1 MPDKYSLV
9 PILLERLHQKYP
21 DARYELNWK
30 TPEQLLVATILAAQC
45 TDERVNQVTKTLFVK
60 YPNPQAF
67 ADADL
72 EELGNDIRPTGF
84 FNNKAKAVKG
94 ACRVLV
100 ERFGGKVP
108 RTMEE
113 MLELPGV
120 ARKTANVVLNNA
132 YKIPSGIIVDSHVAR
147 VSKRLGLTDSDKPE
161 RIEEDLMELVPQD
174 EWIEFGC
181 GMVLHG
187 RYTCT
192 AAAAK
197 CPACMYDDVC
207 PKVGV
212 EAAGDDEP
220 LFAQLDAPKGG
231 PVKPPDQGEP
241 AMRLNDIPP
250 GWRSVLAGEFKRPYF
265 KELKQFVDEERR
277 HHTVYPPEDEV
288 FTALK
293 LTPYN
298 NVNALLLGQDPYPG
312 PNQAHGL
319 CFSVKPGVKPPAS
332 LRNMFKELHDDL
344 GCKIPNNGYL
354 VPWAEQRLLMLN
366 AVLTVRAGE
375 PNSHAGKGW
384 EQFTDA
390 VIKDLNAR
398 DEPVVFVLWGNYAQ
412 KKAKLIDEDKHT
424 ILKAAHPSPLSVKK
438 FFGSR
443 PFSAINAALKK
454 NGKPAIDWQIP
465 DL

>member
-1 MPDKYSLV
+1 MPAKRSVIPTLMK
-9 PILLERLHQKYP
+9 RLHKKYP
-21 DARYELNWK
+21 DARYELKWE

-60 YPNPQAF
+60 YPDARSF
-67 ADADL
+67 AHADL
-72 EELGNDIRPTGF
+72 EELGNDVRPTGF

-94 ACRVLV
+94 ACTVLV

-108 RTMEE
+108 RTMDE

-120 ARKTANVVLNNA
+120 ARKTANVVLSNA
-132 YKIPSGIIVDSHVAR
+132 YQIPSGVIVDTHVIR
-147 VSKRLGLTDSDKPE
+147 LSKRLGLTTNDKPE
-161 RIEEDLMELVPQD
+161 RIEEDLMLLLPQKD
-174 EWIEFGC
+174 WIQFGC

-192 AAAAK
+192 AAK
-197 CPACMYDDVC
+197 PQCGDCMFNDIC
-207 PKVGV
+207 PKIGV
-212 EAAGDDEP
+212 EPAEVGKAKTPRSPKRDTTMH
-220 LFAQLDAPKGG
+220 LDA
-231 PVKPPDQGEP
+231 
-241 AMRLNDIPP
+241 IPP
-250 GWRSVLAGEFKRPYF
+250 SWRAVLAGEFQKPYF
-265 KELKQFVDEERR
+265 KELKELVDGERSQ
-277 HHTVYPPEDEV
+277 HTVYPPEDEV

-293 LTPYN
+293 LTPYDR
-298 NVNALLLGQDPYPG
+298 VNALLLGQDPYPG

-344 GCKIPNNGYL
+344 GCKVPNHGYL
-354 VPWAEQRLLMLN
+354 VPWAEQGLLMLN

-375 PNSHAGKGW
+375 PNSHAGHGW
-384 EQFTDA
+384 EHFTDA
-390 VIKDLNAR
+390 VIKDLNEK
-398 DEPVVFVLWGNYAQ
+398 DDPVVFVLWGNYAQ

-424 ILKAAHPSPLSVKK
+424 ILKAAHPSPLSMKR

-443 PFSAINAALKK
+443 PFSAINAALEKH
-454 NGKPAIDWQIP
+454 GKPAIDWQIP

>member
-1 MPDKYSLV
+1 MPDKHSL
-9 PILLERLHQKYP
+9 ILTLMKRLHEKYP
-21 DARYELNWK
+21 DARYELKWE

-45 TDERVNQVTKTLFVK
+45 TDERVNQVTRTLFLK
-60 YPNPQAF
+60 YPDAQAF

-108 RTMEE
+108 RTMDE

-132 YKIPSGIIVDSHVAR
+132 YQIPSGVIVDTHVAR
-147 VSKRLGLTDSDKPE
+147 VSKRLGLTVNDKPE
-161 RIEEDLMELVPQD
+161 RIEEDLMELLPQE
-174 EWIEFGC
+174 EWIEFGN

-192 AAAAK
+192 ASK
-197 CPACMYDDVC
+197 PQCGVCMFNDGCPR
-207 PKVGV
+207 VGV
-212 EAAGDDEP
+212 DPADVSDEEKEP
-220 LFAQLDAPKGG
+220 AAPK
-231 PVKPPDQGEP
+231 PTLGES
-241 AMRLNDIPP
+241 AMHLNAIPP
-250 GWRSVLAGEFKRPYF
+250 SWRSVLADEFQKPYF
-265 KELKQFVDEERR
+265 KELKEFVDEERR
-277 HHTVYPPEDEV
+277 RHTVYPPEDEV

-293 LTPYN
+293 LTPYDKA
-298 NVNALLLGQDPYPG
+298 NALLLGQDPYPG

-332 LRNMFKELHDDL
+332 LKNMFKELHDDL

-354 VPWAEQRLLMLN
+354 VPWAEQGLLMLN

-375 PNSHAGKGW
+375 PNSHAGHGW
-384 EQFTDA
+384 EHFTDA
-390 VIKDLNAR
+390 IIKDLNKK
-398 DEPVVFVLWGNYAQ
+398 DDPVVFVLWGNYAQ
-412 KKAKLIDEDKHT
+412 KKARLIDEEKHT